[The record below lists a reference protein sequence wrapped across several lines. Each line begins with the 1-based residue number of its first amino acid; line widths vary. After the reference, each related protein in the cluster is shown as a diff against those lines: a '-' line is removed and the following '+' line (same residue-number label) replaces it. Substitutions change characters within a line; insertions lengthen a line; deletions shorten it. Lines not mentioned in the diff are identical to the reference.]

1 MIAEICKKEKC
12 TGCFACMNI
21 CPHDAISCG
30 TDEMNKTIPIVSSD
44 KCTECGFCAKICPAN
59 HPVQKNYP
67 LKCFAAWSKDE
78 QERKYCSS
86 GGIATELSKAVIAEG
101 GVVYGAAFD
110 EALKLNHI
118 EVKKIEEVERL
129 KGSKYVQSYTGL
141 MLRKVKEN
149 LTAGKKVLFIGTPCQ
164 VAGVRAYLRKD
175 YENLILVDLIC
186 HGTPP
191 IAYLKEYV
199 KAIDPEGKATNLT
212 FRGKN
217 NFCLTLYEKEEVLYS
232 KRSKRD
238 YYFSA
243 FLNGLIYRD
252 NCYACEYARAERG
265 SDITIGD
272 FWKLNRATLKSHYM
286 GRISAVLVNTETGIR
301 VWENFQDRFEFE
313 ERKAEEAIQGNDQL
327 RRPSDVHEDR
337 KIFEELY
344 LKGDFASA
352 VKTPNMKKAIMMSR
366 IDDSLPYRAVKKL
379 KKIFGR

>member
-1 MIAEICKKEKC
+1 M
-12 TGCFACMNI
+12 
-21 CPHDAISCG
+21 
-30 TDEMNKTIPIVSSD
+30 
-44 KCTECGFCAKICPAN
+44 
-59 HPVQKNYP
+59 
-67 LKCFAAWSKDE
+67 
-78 QERKYCSS
+78 
-86 GGIATELSKAVIAEG
+86 
-101 GVVYGAAFD
+101 
-110 EALKLNHI
+110 
-118 EVKKIEEVERL
+118 
-129 KGSKYVQSYTGL
+129 
-141 MLRKVKEN
+141 
-149 LTAGKKVLFIGTPCQ
+149 
-164 VAGVRAYLRKD
+164 
-175 YENLILVDLIC
+175 
-186 HGTPP
+186 
-191 IAYLKEYV
+191 
-199 KAIDPEGKATNLT
+199 
-212 FRGKN
+212 
-217 NFCLTLYEKEEVLYS
+217 YS